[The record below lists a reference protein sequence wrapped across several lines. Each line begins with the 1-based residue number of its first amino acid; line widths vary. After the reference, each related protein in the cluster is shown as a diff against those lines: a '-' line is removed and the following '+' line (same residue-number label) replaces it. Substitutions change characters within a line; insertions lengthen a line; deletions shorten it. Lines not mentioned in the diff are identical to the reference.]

1 MNQWHPGRKIDLG
14 VNSQL
19 WCCPRHPQAVLTPRM
34 SIIDGPCPP
43 HGFHDECVHVSTDNN
58 AVNTRSTALHRPWS
72 FPLCPFVPLIVSLC
86 HTPSSSPAM
95 SPSPS
100 LPWDVIERVVDL
112 SAKNTQALKNLTL
125 TCRDLRPRSTFL
137 LLACV
142 TLKTRN
148 QLLNLFTLLQ
158 TKARIQP
165 FVRLVSILTHEFSPY
180 ALPCVL
186 PILSEID
193 FVGSWP
199 ADEHSPTFHACV
211 LKYSHPLGQ
220 NIHTLSLFKLRLS
233 SLSVFLD
240 ILLLL
245 PRIESL
251 SCEGLSVEENCAHE
265 ELITMRCLTERL
277 CLKALTVSFCL
288 SHRLHPAL
296 RILIV

>member
-1 MNQWHPGRKIDLG
+1 
-14 VNSQL
+14 
-19 WCCPRHPQAVLTPRM
+19 
-34 SIIDGPCPP
+34 
-43 HGFHDECVHVSTDNN
+43 
-58 AVNTRSTALHRPWS
+58 
-72 FPLCPFVPLIVSLC
+72 
-86 HTPSSSPAM
+86 M

-100 LPWDVIERVVDL
+100 LPWDVIERVIDH
-112 SAKNTQALKNLTL
+112 SAKNIRTLKNLTL
-125 TCRDLRPRSTFL
+125 TCRDLHPRSTFL

-142 TLKTRN
+142 TLKTQN
-148 QLLNLFTLLQ
+148 QLLNLFAALQ
-158 TKARIQP
+158 TKACLQP
-165 FVRLVSILTHEFSPY
+165 FVRLDSMLAHEFSPY
-180 ALPCVL
+180 ALLCVL

-193 FVGSWP
+193 FIGSWP
-199 ADEHSPTFHACV
+199 VDEHPPTFHACF